1 MDCIFCDII
10 KGKAEAEILYEN
22 EKVISFL
29 DIRPVNYGHTLVVPK
44 KHYENFLVLP
54 REELQALVEAVQL
67 ISGAVRESI
76 NADGFNIVVNN
87 GKAAGQSVFHFHFHI
102 IPRFNN
108 DFKFKPNFKSYATGS
123 MKEFADKIRLACL
136 NLSDAKVKTNL
147 E

>member
-54 REELQALVEAVQL
+54 PEELQALVEAVQL

-136 NLSDAKVKTNL
+136 NLSDPKVKTNL